1 MIEFIKEYGISNI
14 DYENILH
21 NLKSDF
27 IELISLS
34 EPSVREVLSYYN
46 GLGITSSLTKIFL
59 NRPDLILISLENL
72 KELIEKVDIDLFKS
86 FIDKEI
92 ENLILLGI

>member
-72 KELIEKVDIDLFKS
+72 KELVEKVDIDLFRN